1 MIKQALAAVMWVA
14 VLLGIATAPQAFAD
28 QSAKKRIVF
37 HVTENDPQKWN
48 IVLNNAGNV
57 QADFGKENVII
68 EIVTH
73 GPGIEM
79 LKAESKVTGRLAAA
93 MDNSI
98 GLFACENTMRA
109 AKVTKADMYGGI
121 SYAPSGVT
129 HIIKRQGEGWHYLR
143 P

>member
-1 MIKQALAAVMWVA
+1 MMKQALAAAMWVA
-14 VLLGIATAPQAFAD
+14 VLLGMATAPQTFAD
-28 QSAKKRIVF
+28 QTAKKRIVF

-79 LKAESKVTGRLAAA
+79 LKAESKVTARLAAA

-98 GLFACENTMRA
+98 GLFACENTMRN
-109 AKVTKADMYGGI
+109 AKVTKADMYSGI